1 MKGWRARL
9 RSVHS
14 WAGLLLGGL
23 LFAVFWMGSLSVID
37 RELDRWMMPA
47 TRLPAPPA
55 APPLDG
61 LQPLVQSLVPAGA
74 RHWRIDWATPRTPVL
89 RLSWQARDG
98 ARGQVLVDPAQGRV
112 LPDPGTLG
120 ASGFI
125 FPFHYGLHL
134 DWNDLGKW
142 LVGLAGMGM
151 LVLLV
156 SGVVVHRKLLA
167 DFFTFR
173 PHKRLPRSSL
183 DLHNVTGVAALPFH
197 FAITL
202 SGLVIFWPLY
212 FPQAHV
218 GVYSGPLAKA
228 QVQADGYG
236 RFQRPRA
243 GLSTAPAAPLDGMVE
258 QARRMWGPGAE
269 PYFVRVW
276 NPGDRQATVELRRSY
291 AREVT
296 MNLDQLFFD
305 AGTGR
310 LLHRFEAAP
319 AMGVQR
325 FIAGMHFVQFQHG
338 LLRTMYCVLGLC
350 GCVLIATGL
359 VHWLAVRQARGAAV
373 RHGLAQ
379 ATTVAS
385 TAGLIVATLSFLLA
399 NRLLPADGSGL
410 ARGPDRAGCEVVVFF
425 ASWAACLLQALA
437 TPARAWR
444 QQALAIAWMAL
455 ACVVLNA
462 STTDAY
468 VGQGVQTPAA
478 VWLVDGLLLA
488 LAAAGGTAARLL
500 GQPPAAHRRQQPVV
514 RPP

>member
-1 MKGWRARL
+1 MNAWRARL
-9 RSVHS
+9 TSVHS
-14 WAGLLLGGL
+14 WAGLLLGAL
-23 LFAVFWMGSLSVID
+23 LFAVFWMGTLSVID

-47 TRLPAPPA
+47 TRLPPPPT
-55 APPLDG
+55 APPLDA
-61 LQPLVQSLVPAGA
+61 LHPLVQSLVPAGA
-74 RHWRIDWATPRTPVL
+74 RQWRIDWATPRTPVL

-98 ARGQVLVDPAQGRV
+98 ARGQVLVDPVQLRP

-125 FPFHYGLHL
+125 FPFHYSLHL

-142 LVGLAGMGM
+142 LVGLAAMGM
-151 LVLLV
+151 LVLLA

-183 DLHNVTGVAALPFH
+183 DLHNLSGVAALPFH

-202 SGLVIFWPLY
+202 SGLVIFWSLY

-218 GVYSGPLAKA
+218 GVYGGPQAKA
-228 QVQADGYG
+228 QVQAEGYG

-243 GLSTAPAAPLDGMVE
+243 GPGDAPIAGLDAMVA
-258 QARRMWGPGAE
+258 QARLVWGPGAE
-269 PYFVRVW
+269 PYFARVW

-305 AGTGR
+305 AGTGQ

-325 FIAGMHFVQFQHG
+325 FISGMHFVQFQHG
-338 LLRTMYCVLGLC
+338 LLRALYFVLGLC

-359 VHWLAVRQARGAAV
+359 VHWLAVRQAKGGAP

-379 ATTVAS
+379 ATTVAG
-385 TAGLIVATLSFLLA
+385 TTGLIVATLALLLA

-410 ARGPDRAGCEVVVFF
+410 ARGSDRAACEVAIFF
-425 ASWAACLLQALA
+425 VSWAACLLHALA
-437 TPARAWR
+437 APARAWR
-444 QQALAIAWMAL
+444 RQALAIAWMAG

-462 STTDAY
+462 LTTGAY
-468 VGQGVQTPAA
+468 GSQAGQTPAA

-488 LAAAGGTAARLL
+488 LAAAGSTAARLL
-500 GQPPAAHRRQQPVV
+500 SRHAAAHPRQESPA
-514 RPP
+514 RLR